1 MTTPQTIAVG
11 YDGSPSAQ
19 AALLWT
25 FQLARSTGATVVVV
39 HAVGLLARFE
49 GQGASL
55 ELEQSV
61 GQLAE
66 DIDFDM
72 TQLRWY
78 LSDGDACSVMLRA
91 IDDPVNADLLVV
103 GSRGQGAHAGLLLG
117 STSLQLAE
125 RAHVPL
131 VIVPM
136 ERHLDEW

>member
-66 DIDFDM
+66 DVDFDM

-125 RAHVPL
+125 RAQVPL

>member
-1 MTTPQTIAVG
+1 MSIPATIAVG

-19 AALLWT
+19 AALTWA
-25 FQLARSTGATVVVV
+25 FALARSSDATVVVV
-39 HAVGLLARFE
+39 HAVGLLARYGGE
-49 GQGASL
+49 GISL

-66 DIDFDM
+66 DVDFDA
-72 TQLRWY
+72 THLRWMV
-78 LSDGDACSVMLRA
+78 SDGDACSVLLRA
-91 IDDPVNADLLVV
+91 IDDPVRAELLVV
-103 GSRGQGAHAGLLLG
+103 GSRGQSAHAGLLLG

-125 RAHVPL
+125 RAQVPL